1 MDELKNCLLPLTI
14 SCSPLVQTLNKSLA
28 THPSAQ
34 YFNVLHV
41 HDSVRRAFFG
51 ERKEDHF
58 SAMVNLSLQAS
69 IYRLPPTSILKLC
82 KQGFVTSKVKWKKRE
97 MPLKHQT
104 DLGSNILKK
113 SDGGG
118 TWIERVAK
126 ELRMSVSERITNW
139 KDIMREG
146 TPATITQMMQSL
158 LSYIISFETEIDTK
172 DLKGLKVQIRI
183 PLT

>member
-1 MDELKNCLLPLTI
+1 MDELKKLSPSINNFLLTAI
-14 SCSPLVQTLNKSLA
+14 IYFEQKFSNSPFG
-28 THPSAQ
+28 PSTSM
-34 YFNVLHV
+34 Y
-41 HDSVRRAFFG
+41 DSVPRG
-51 ERKEDHF
+51 RKEDHF